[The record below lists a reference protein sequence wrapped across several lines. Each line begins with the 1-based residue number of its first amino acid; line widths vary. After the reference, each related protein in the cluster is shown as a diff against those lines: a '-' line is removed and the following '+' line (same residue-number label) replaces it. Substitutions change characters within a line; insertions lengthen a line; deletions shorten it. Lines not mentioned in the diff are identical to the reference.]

1 MIRRGEPQLKL
12 PLVSVVLPVYN
23 GERFL
28 AQALDSIRDQYY
40 SEFEIIV
47 VDDGST
53 DGSAEIARSLDR
65 VRYMG
70 QKHRGIACAWNSGIE
85 YSRGEFVAFLAQ
97 DDLWT
102 PNKLDVQV
110 HQMMEHPRL
119 QYTIARARCFLEP
132 GCAIP
137 SGFRRELLQD
147 DRVAWVVETMLAR
160 KSLFESIGG
169 FDASL
174 STAEDVDW
182 FLRARDAD
190 TPMAVIPEVLLYR
203 RIHDDNFSYRVVEEN
218 AQNLLRVMRQSILR
232 RRDQSAESR
241 QEGQ

>member
-1 MIRRGEPQLKL
+1 MKS
-12 PLVSVVLPVYN
+12 PLVSVVVPVYN

-28 AQALDSIRDQYY
+28 GDALGSIRDQHYG
-40 SEFEIIV
+40 EFEIIV

-53 DGSAEIARSLDR
+53 DGSAEISTSFDR
-65 VRYMG
+65 VQYMR
-70 QKHRGIACAWNSGIE
+70 QKHQGIASAWNSGIE
-85 YSRGEFVAFLAQ
+85 ASNGEFVAFLAQ

-102 PNKLDVQV
+102 PNKLSVQV
-110 HQMMEHPRL
+110 RYMVDHPRL

-137 SGFRRELLQD
+137 SGFRQELLEE

-160 KSLFESIGG
+160 KSLFESIGE

-182 FLRARDAD
+182 FLRARDAG

-232 RRDQSAESR
+232 RRGQNTQSGP
-241 QEGQ
+241 EGQR